1 MPVAAEETALRLAHR
16 AGHRATMVAASATTS
31 RLRAI
36 GGLSV
41 CLLLDRLATRL
52 GQKSFQ
58 LRDPG
63 SGLGQFARL
72 LVESALQVGGSLLGS
87 LRAHL
92 IL

>member
-1 MPVAAEETALRLAHR
+1 
-16 AGHRATMVAASATTS
+16 
-31 RLRAI
+31 
-36 GGLSV
+36 
-41 CLLLDRLATRL
+41 LLGRLATRL

-63 SGLGQFARL
+63 SGLGQLARL

-87 LRAHL
+87 LRAYL